1 MKKFKSVLVFLLS
14 LIIVFSA
21 FPSTVFAKDI
31 VVNQSFKYN
40 IQLRDSQDSIQNLK
54 GTSNSVPFSKGY
66 DLPQS
71 NLVNI
76 VLDFDTNLYNFDD
89 NDDVVITL
97 QLNDRFESISSAVCH
112 YRGSQE
118 GGNPRGVFNPDNNT
132 LTFNVHIYPP
142 ATNDYTFSFN
152 LSGITSKEKYKNV
165 PFLFELKSF
174 KLSITSET
182 QTFMERVKDFFSELS
197 ERLTSWFDSLF
208 QWLKDIRDGNISFSE
223 SVKTLF
229 SNITNSI
236 KGFFSELG
244 TKLSNGFTNL
254 TNSIRDFFTNLG
266 NNLKDWFDD
275 VGQWFTDIGDRI
287 GQFFTDIWNNIS
299 DSISS
304 ITNAVSD
311 WWQSVKDFFHS
322 LFVPED
328 GYFDSY
334 KLNWENWARE
344 HFALFFDV
352 EDIFDILFNFFE
364 GDAVEPGIVI
374 PEIKLP
380 FFNNPVIV
388 PQTTFYFRQLL
399 NQHAMLKRIFD
410 LFHIVF
416 SAIVYGFLLFYLQKT
431 FSKILTDDEE
441 AL

>member
-40 IQLRDSQDSIQNLK
+40 IQLRDSQDRIQNLK

-287 GQFFTDIWNNIS
+287 GEFFTSLWNKIWYGNEKGESEYQKPVINNKF
-299 DSISS
+299 
-304 ITNAVSD
+304 N
-311 WWQSVKDFFHS
+311 
-322 LFVPED
+322 
-328 GYFDSY
+328 
-334 KLNWENWARE
+334 
-344 HFALFFDV
+344 
-352 EDIFDILFNFFE
+352 DILETLTEYQEQLKGTISTISASADSVSAYISTGTQLVN
-364 GDAVEPGIVI
+364 GVI
-374 PEIKLP
+374 NVAGAGFTAL
-380 FFNNPVIV
+380 
-388 PQTTFYFRQLL
+388 
-399 NQHAMLKRIFD
+399 
-410 LFHIVF
+410 IVF
-416 SAIVYGFLLFYLQKT
+416 GMVFVLVRKVVGR
-431 FSKILTDDEE
+431 
-441 AL
+441 

>member
-40 IQLRDSQDSIQNLK
+40 IQLRDSQDRIQVLK

-71 NLVNI
+71 NLGNI

-89 NDDVVITL
+89 NDDLVITL
-97 QLNDRFESISSAVCH
+97 QLNDRFESISSAVCY
-112 YRGSQE
+112 YRGSQD
-118 GGNPRGVFNPDNNT
+118 GGNPSGVFNPDNNT

-208 QWLKDIRDGNISFSE
+208 QWLKDIRDGNISFAD
-223 SVKTLF
+223 SVKTAF
-229 SNITNSI
+229 TTITDNIKN
-236 KGFFSELG
+236 FFSELG
-244 TKLSNGFTNL
+244 KKLTDGFTNL
-254 TNSIRDFFTNLG
+254 TNNIRDFFTNLG

-287 GQFFTDIWNNIS
+287 GEFFTSIWNKIWYGNEKGESEYQKPVI
-299 DSISS
+299 
-304 ITNAVSD
+304 NN
-311 WWQSVKDFFHS
+311 KF
-322 LFVPED
+322 
-328 GYFDSY
+328 
-334 KLNWENWARE
+334 N
-344 HFALFFDV
+344 
-352 EDIFDILFNFFE
+352 DILETLTEYQEQLKGTISTISASADSVSAYISTGTQLVN
-364 GDAVEPGIVI
+364 GVI
-374 PEIKLP
+374 NVAGAGFTAL
-380 FFNNPVIV
+380 
-388 PQTTFYFRQLL
+388 
-399 NQHAMLKRIFD
+399 
-410 LFHIVF
+410 IVF
-416 SAIVYGFLLFYLQKT
+416 GMVFVLVRKVVGR
-431 FSKILTDDEE
+431 
-441 AL
+441 

>member
-40 IQLRDSQDSIQNLK
+40 IQLRDSQDRIQNLK

-208 QWLKDIRDGNISFSE
+208 QWLKDIRDGNISFAD
-223 SVKTLF
+223 SVKTAF
-229 SNITNSI
+229 TTITDNIKN
-236 KGFFSELG
+236 FFSELG
-244 TKLSNGFTNL
+244 KKLTDGFTNL
-254 TNSIRDFFTNLG
+254 TNSIRDFFINLG

-287 GQFFTDIWNNIS
+287 GEFFTSLWNKIWYGNEKGESEYQKPVINNKF
-299 DSISS
+299 
-304 ITNAVSD
+304 N
-311 WWQSVKDFFHS
+311 
-322 LFVPED
+322 
-328 GYFDSY
+328 
-334 KLNWENWARE
+334 
-344 HFALFFDV
+344 
-352 EDIFDILFNFFE
+352 DILETLTEYQEQLKGTISTISASADSVSAYISTGTQLVN
-364 GDAVEPGIVI
+364 GVI
-374 PEIKLP
+374 NVAGAGFTAL
-380 FFNNPVIV
+380 
-388 PQTTFYFRQLL
+388 
-399 NQHAMLKRIFD
+399 
-410 LFHIVF
+410 IVF
-416 SAIVYGFLLFYLQKT
+416 GMVFVLVRKVVGR
-431 FSKILTDDEE
+431 
-441 AL
+441 